1 MDETRNIEAIIESIL
16 FAAGYPVSYIRLA
29 DVLTLTEKEV
39 KDTVKEYAQQYNKE
53 GIARGVQLIM
63 YDDSCQLCT
72 KEEYQGYIKE
82 ALGIKKNGTL
92 SNSSLEVL
100 AVIAYHQP
108 VTKAYIEQIRGV
120 DCTYSISNLI
130 DKKLIEVRGRLDV
143 PGKPYLY
150 GTTPDFLR
158 CFGLSSLDDLPPSE
172 MFSAQASDSQ
182 IELDVEG

>member
-1 MDETRNIEAIIESIL
+1 MDEIKDFEAIIESIL
-16 FAAGYPVSYIRLA
+16 FAAGYPVQYTRLS
-29 DVLTLTEKEV
+29 DVLAISEKDVKKVV
-39 KDTVKEYAQQYNKE
+39 KDYAVKYNSCNISR
-53 GIARGVQLIM
+53 GIQIVL

-108 VTKAYIEQIRGV
+108 VTKAYIEQVRGV
-120 DCTYSISNLI
+120 DCTYAVNNLM
-130 DKKLIEVRGRLDV
+130 DKKLIDIKGRLDV

-150 GTTPDFLR
+150 VTSHDFLR

-172 MFSAQASDSQ
+172 MFGMQDTETQ